1 MKLKRIFFSNK
12 KQSSGNILVEL
23 LLTVALTVVVI
34 PFIFQYHQDAIKRTE
49 NILITEQMSL
59 IKIALEK
66 HISEHREELL
76 KTIGRN
82 ITRVNLQDLAEYGL
96 PDAIIEQGPDKYQ
109 LRILKTSDSINGAT
123 LQGVIVRVSDEISPM
138 RTREIVNLSG
148 GTMGFIDGT
157 HAYGTFGAWH
167 TDTVDLGIN
176 LKNGIVETTNI
187 NNNNALYLWREK
199 TDNPNDATMMSA
211 LNLAGHDILN
221 THELNAQT
229 ADFTENISSLE
240 IATSNLIFQNRTTID
255 AKYTSKTAVVSGMM
269 SSDSKDMEVRG
280 IFSLADTA
288 KLSSLTTENLWVS
301 NLTLSGLSINTED
314 GIATLKINQSMDMTS
329 GHIEAMFVSVG
340 FTGSVT
346 PRLIVYNRIEDSINP
361 SYYWDVESKTANF
374 LDASFVELNRMATLA
389 HISEGDK
396 KTYSSKIFG
405 SVSANKN
412 ATVADFMNAISQ
424 IQNNV
429 RAKYQNLQLQ

>member
-12 KQSSGNILVEL
+12 KQSSGNMLVEL

-187 NNNNALYLWREK
+187 NNNNALYL
-199 TDNPNDATMMSA
+199 
-211 LNLAGHDILN
+211 
-221 THELNAQT
+221 
-229 ADFTENISSLE
+229 
-240 IATSNLIFQNRTTID
+240 
-255 AKYTSKTAVVSGMM
+255 
-269 SSDSKDMEVRG
+269 
-280 IFSLADTA
+280 
-288 KLSSLTTENLWVS
+288 
-301 NLTLSGLSINTED
+301 
-314 GIATLKINQSMDMTS
+314 
-329 GHIEAMFVSVG
+329 
-340 FTGSVT
+340 
-346 PRLIVYNRIEDSINP
+346 
-361 SYYWDVESKTANF
+361 
-374 LDASFVELNRMATLA
+374 
-389 HISEGDK
+389 
-396 KTYSSKIFG
+396 
-405 SVSANKN
+405 
-412 ATVADFMNAISQ
+412 
-424 IQNNV
+424 
-429 RAKYQNLQLQ
+429 